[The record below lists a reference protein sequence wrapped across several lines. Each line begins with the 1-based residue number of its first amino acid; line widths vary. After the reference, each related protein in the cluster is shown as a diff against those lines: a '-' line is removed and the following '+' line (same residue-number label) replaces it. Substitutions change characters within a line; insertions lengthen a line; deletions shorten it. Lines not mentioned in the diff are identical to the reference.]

1 MNLNAKK
8 VLLIDLKPNLVV
20 LKYLSTGKTV
30 KLNRRYFEKKVDLG
44 LIEVVNPEAMQ
55 RVL

>member
-8 VLLIDLKPNLVV
+8 VLLINIKSNLVM
-20 LKYLSTGKTV
+20 LKYLATGKTV

-44 LIEVVNPEAMQ
+44 LLEVVNPEAMP